1 MSSHS
6 STICLYH
13 NELYSFAGR
22 CPRWDAKFTRYL
34 SNKWICR
41 SFEQT
46 FIGIWDSQS
55 KVKMPIMTMSD
66 GRFAQMFCCYWKMLL
81 GRTAAA
87 IAAVSLLRFGAQ
99 WFRQVVNNFAR
110 LFRST
115 WSATIPFYSMVWTI
129 VWTCLSILH
138 SVVCSDI
145 PTF

>member
-6 STICLYH
+6 TICTMYH

-55 KVKMPIMTMSD
+55 KVKMPIMTMSH

-81 GRTAAA
+81 SWSECCCFCSSTEFTSFWRAM
-87 IAAVSLLRFGAQ
+87 VSPSCKQFCAPISLYLICHYTI
-99 WFRQVVNNFAR
+99 
-110 LFRST
+110 LF
-115 WSATIPFYSMVWTI
+115 YGLNH
-129 VWTCLSILH
+129 CLNLS
-138 SVVCSDI
+138 
-145 PTF
+145 

>member
-1 MSSHS
+1 
-6 STICLYH
+6 
-13 NELYSFAGR
+13 
-22 CPRWDAKFTRYL
+22 
-34 SNKWICR
+34 
-41 SFEQT
+41 
-46 FIGIWDSQS
+46 
-55 KVKMPIMTMSD
+55 MPIMTMSH

-81 GRTAAA
+81 SWSDTAAA
-87 IAAVSLLRFGAQ
+87 SAAALSLLHFGAQ

-145 PTF
+145 PTFQFFENYSSTRLSNTDGPWEVQFLFSIVISKFRWSLKMGIQTMLV